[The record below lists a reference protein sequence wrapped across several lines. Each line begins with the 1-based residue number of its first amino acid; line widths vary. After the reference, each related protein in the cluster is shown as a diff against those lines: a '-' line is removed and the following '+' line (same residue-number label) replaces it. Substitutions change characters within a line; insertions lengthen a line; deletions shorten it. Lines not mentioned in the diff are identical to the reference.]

1 MKEDTIRKAAE
12 KESIQ
17 QEKAEIDKIIALY
30 NNAKTGNLH
39 ISNQEN
45 REIPFLIIGRQEDLN
60 WCLSTVAQAASNPD
74 VYRDSCNFNTSNDRQ
89 SGEYMNIEKWTIFK
103 NKIWLIGAIEAGID
117 FYLTTHRCRN
127 AAPICYY
134 NHEKNFSIYKYI
146 EHIPVDEMPSNM
158 GVISKHL
165 NDFRSLGMTYNDTV
179 GSKNFFMLKPNSTDG
194 ITNSEGFMD
203 GLNNKEW
210 ISVDNDHVTYSNILQ
225 PLISEY
231 CSSLPNAMQMFF

>member
-30 NNAKTGNLH
+30 NNAKTGNPH

-45 REIPFLIIGRQEDLN
+45 REIPFLIVGRQEDLN

-74 VYRDSCNFNTSNDRQ
+74 VYRDRCNFNTSNDRQ

-117 FYLTTHRCRN
+117 FYLTKKGGFKSLED
-127 AAPICYY
+127 I
-134 NHEKNFSIYKYI
+134 FSITINRENQWYPVTVTCI
-146 EHIPVDEMPSNM
+146 E
-158 GVISKHL
+158 
-165 NDFRSLGMTYNDTV
+165 
-179 GSKNFFMLKPNSTDG
+179 
-194 ITNSEGFMD
+194 
-203 GLNNKEW
+203 
-210 ISVDNDHVTYSNILQ
+210 
-225 PLISEY
+225 LISLLSFGYEPTLLPD
-231 CSSLPNAMQMFF
+231 CSICLRRTLSRGDIDSFDTYEKCLDSQMNGVDGKVSEEKCWQFLKNRLQDLFQN